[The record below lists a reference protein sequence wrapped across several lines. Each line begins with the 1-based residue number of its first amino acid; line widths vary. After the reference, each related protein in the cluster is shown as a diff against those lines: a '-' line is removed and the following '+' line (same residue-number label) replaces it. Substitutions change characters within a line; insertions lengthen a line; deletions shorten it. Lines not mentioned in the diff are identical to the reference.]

1 MTSHKAAFEEG
12 DLHAYVD
19 GRLSEERRNEME
31 GFLATNPQEAE
42 RVRAYQQQNQML
54 RALFDPVLAESV
66 PAKWHKAP
74 RRWSHS
80 VRPVAAAVVW
90 IVVGGVLGWLV
101 REQNIVRS
109 PKDYS
114 FAKQVAVA
122 HAVYTPEVRHPV
134 EVSAAQ
140 EEHLVTW
147 LSKRLGTPLKVPHL
161 GGLGYELVGG
171 RLLPGDQGPVAQF
184 MYQDK
189 NGQRLTLYVKTDPS
203 VVRETA
209 FRFSQEGRVA
219 VVYWIDRQLSYAV
232 SGELRKDEL
241 LRIANAIYQKLNP

>member
-1 MTSHKAAFEEG
+1 MTSHKAVFEES

-19 GRLSEERRNEME
+19 GRLSEERRNEVE

-90 IVVGGVLGWLV
+90 IVVGGVLGWLF

-109 PKDYS
+109 PKDYN
-114 FAKQVAVA
+114 FAKQAAVA

-219 VVYWIDRQLSYAV
+219 VFYWIDRQLSYAV

>member
-42 RVRAYQQQNQML
+42 RVRAYQQQNHML

-109 PKDYS
+109 SKDYN
-114 FAKQVAVA
+114 FAKQAAVA